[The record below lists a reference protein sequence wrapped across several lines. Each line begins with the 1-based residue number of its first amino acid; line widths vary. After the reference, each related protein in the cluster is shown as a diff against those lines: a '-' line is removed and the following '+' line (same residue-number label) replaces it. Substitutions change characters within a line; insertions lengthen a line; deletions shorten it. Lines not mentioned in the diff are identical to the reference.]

1 MYSTYN
7 IAIDDVDVDD
17 VIYIVSHFSHCM
29 VISYMYIVFYTA
41 DACRR
46 YFKRSAK
53 RSKSF
58 SEDKENAVPGQDPM
72 LKPVSNTARE
82 QTDVSFSTDIV

>member
-17 VIYIVSHFSHCM
+17 VIYIVSHCM
-29 VISYMYIVFYTA
+29 VISYIVFYTA

-72 LKPVSNTARE
+72 LKPVCNTARE